1 MVANNEARV
10 HLLLRRPWRR
20 AFGHFSGRA
29 HSTPRPHSRC
39 GGCEGSACS
48 LSPTSAG
55 TPSAAPIFLGL
66 ATHRRRFWV
75 LDLQPTIGGPE
86 RASYSIS
93 NKWPP
98 PHTEAPTPVRGAGR
112 AVNVA
117 PPPNGGG
124 RRYRIFFD
132 NAWFQRTDVWGHR
145 VTFLSNTSASRALDA
160 VATSNLHCLVNGP
173 EPVRKSTGDPN
184 RPLRAFCAC
193 PAFAELDE
201 RWIPKSATDIAG

>member
-1 MVANNEARV
+1 MKHASISSSADHGGGRSGISAVERIQRHARTAAAGVARV
-10 HLLLRRPWRR
+10 AHVLFRLLPLAHHQQLQSSSASRRT
-20 AFGHFSGRA
+20 AGASGFLTFSQQ
-29 HSTPRPHSRC
+29 S
-39 GGCEGSACS
+39 
-48 LSPTSAG
+48 
-55 TPSAAPIFLGL
+55 
-66 ATHRRRFWV
+66 
-75 LDLQPTIGGPE
+75 GGPE